1 MSFKIDIIISW
12 GERMPRKPI
21 TWIGSII
28 ILVAGI
34 FCCWAVI
41 QYRNEL
47 AVVDASYHLLTVVAF
62 GALPVAA
69 LAIFLLY
76 YFIER
81 H

>member
-1 MSFKIDIIISW
+1 
-12 GERMPRKPI
+12 MPRKPI

-28 ILVAGI
+28 ILAAGV
-34 FCCWAVI
+34 FCCWAVM
-41 QYRNEL
+41 QYRNEMT
-47 AVVDASYHLLTVVAF
+47 AAGMQTGLLTVAAF

>member
-1 MSFKIDIIISW
+1 
-12 GERMPRKPI
+12 MPRKPI

-28 ILVAGI
+28 ILAAGV

-41 QYRNEL
+41 QYRNDYA
-47 AVVDASYHLLTVVAF
+47 AVGAQHHLLTVAAF

-81 H
+81 R

>member
-1 MSFKIDIIISW
+1 
-12 GERMPRKPI
+12 MPRKPI

-28 ILVAGI
+28 VLAAGV

-41 QYRNEL
+41 QYRNEMT
-47 AVVDASYHLLTVVAF
+47 AAGMQTGLLTVAAF
-62 GALPVAA
+62 LAPALAA

>member
-1 MSFKIDIIISW
+1 
-12 GERMPRKPI
+12 MPRKPI

-28 ILVAGI
+28 ILAAGG
-34 FCCWAVI
+34 FCFWSVL
-41 QYRNEL
+41 QYRNEM
-47 AVVDASYHLLTVVAF
+47 ADTGTQTGLLTAAAF
-62 GALPVAA
+62 SAIPVAA

>member
-1 MSFKIDIIISW
+1 
-12 GERMPRKPI
+12 MPRKPI
-21 TWIGSII
+21 TWISLII
-28 ILVAGI
+28 ILSAGI
-34 FCCWAVI
+34 FCCWALF
-41 QYRNEL
+41 QYRSEMMAAGMQTGL
-47 AVVDASYHLLTVVAF
+47 ITVAAF